1 MRRSPWIG
9 GAVAV
14 AAVTF
19 TVAAAASGE
28 RAAEPA
34 AGAAVAAKD
43 DLVVGV
49 IPQRPLEA
57 GEGFAMR
64 RAGIDSTRV
73 LISWAEVEANRGEYD
88 WSRPDALIQD
98 VSAEGLEVLP
108 LLFGS
113 PAWAAQADGHV
124 CFGAGCI
131 AFAPASTE
139 TRTEFADF
147 AAAVVQRYGPDGAF
161 WSQHPSIPARPM
173 RVWQVWSE
181 QNLDAFF
188 RPQADPDAYA
198 ELLAPAA
205 EKIRNE
211 DPDAEILIGGMFGPR
226 DRPTLIKATRYLR
239 ALYHDDRVAGS
250 FDGVAVHPYSGS
262 ALGSL
267 SQVRAVLRTIRRRGS
282 GEELWVTEI
291 GWASG
296 GRPGQPL
303 VKDKR
308 KQARLLRRT
317 FSRFAAKDG
326 RWNLGGAF
334 WYAWRDSVRGEPV
347 CAWCPR
353 AGLISR
359 SGHKKP
365 AYRALRRVLAG
376 AR

>member
-1 MRRSPWIG
+1 VRLSPWIG

-19 TVAAAASGE
+19 TVAAAASGGG
-28 RAAEPA
+28 AAEPA
-34 AGAAVAAKD
+34 AGDAVGATD

-49 IPQRPLEA
+49 IPQRPVEA
-57 GEGFAMR
+57 GEGYAMR

-73 LISWAEVEANRGEYD
+73 WISWAEVEANRGEYD
-88 WSRPDALIQD
+88 WSRPDALIQA
-98 VSAEGLEVLP
+98 VIKEGLGVLP
-108 LLFGS
+108 LLYGS
-113 PAWAAQADGHV
+113 PAWAAQEDGYV
-124 CFGAGCI
+124 CFGTGCI
-131 AFAPASTE
+131 AFAPASAE
-139 TRTEFADF
+139 TRTEFAEF
-147 AAAVVQRYGPDGAF
+147 AAAAVRRYGPEGAF
-161 WSQHPSIPARPM
+161 WSQHPSLPSRPM
-173 RVWQVWSE
+173 PVWQVWNE
-181 QNLDAFF
+181 QNMDAFF

-205 EKIRNE
+205 EQIRDV
-211 DPDAEILIGGMFGPR
+211 DPDAEILIGGMFGPEA
-226 DRPTLIKATRYLR
+226 RPTLIKATRYLR
-239 ALYHDDRVAGS
+239 ALYHDRRVAGS
-250 FDGVAVHPYSGS
+250 FDGVAIHPYSGS

-267 SQVRAVLRTIRRRGS
+267 AQIRAVLRTIRRRGS

-296 GRPGQPL
+296 GRPGEPL
-303 VKDKR
+303 VKDRR

-359 SGHKKP
+359 SGLKKP
-365 AYRALRRVLAG
+365 AYRALRRVLAD